1 MIKKKIYTAISINL
15 ITLFLIFIL
24 VIFSSVKTSYYT
36 YGPNDN
42 LSLFGIRIDTLT
54 KYICLHIF
62 MIISET
68 SEVFISEI
76 AMPFI
81 DFNIYN
87 PDKKIIT
94 DFTRFELNIFANL
107 MYTLN
112 ALKKLLMLI
121 VSISQFD
128 IALCKV
134 IYSELTRIFTIHFL
148 LSEKKFKEYKE
159 IYYLDELIIS
169 A

>member
-1 MIKKKIYTAISINL
+1 MIKRKIYTAISINL
-15 ITLFLIFIL
+15 LTLFLIFIL

-42 LSLFGIRIDTLT
+42 LSLFGIKIDTLT

-94 DFTRFELNIFANL
+94 DFTKFELNIFANL

-134 IYSELTRIFTIHFL
+134 IYSELTRIFTIYFL
-148 LSEKKFKEYKE
+148 LSEKKFKESKE
-159 IYYLDELIIS
+159 IYELDSLIIS
-169 A
+169 V

>member
-1 MIKKKIYTAISINL
+1 
-15 ITLFLIFIL
+15 
-24 VIFSSVKTSYYT
+24 
-36 YGPNDN
+36 
-42 LSLFGIRIDTLT
+42 
-54 KYICLHIF
+54 

-87 PDKKIIT
+87 PDKRVIT
-94 DFTRFELNIFANL
+94 EFTRFELNIFANL
-107 MYTLN
+107 MYILN

-128 IALCKV
+128 IALSKV
-134 IYSELTRIFTIHFL
+134 IYSGLTRVFTIYFI
-148 LSEKKFKEYKE
+148 LSEKKFKEKE
-159 IYYLDELIIS
+159 IHELENLIILE
-169 A
+169 

>member
-159 IYYLDELIIS
+159 IYDLDELIIS

>member
-159 IYYLDELIIS
+159 IYDLDELIIS
-169 A
+169 V